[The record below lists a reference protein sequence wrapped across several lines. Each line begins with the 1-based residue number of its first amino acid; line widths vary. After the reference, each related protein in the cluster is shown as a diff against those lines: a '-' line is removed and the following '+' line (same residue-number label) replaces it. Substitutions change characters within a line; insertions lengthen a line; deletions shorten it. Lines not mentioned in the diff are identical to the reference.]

1 MEKNYETLRIKF
13 NKPLAEIDKEF
24 EEEKEMFGVG
34 SLKEFIDGY
43 ESSRFTQISE
53 TEAIITSEYNMNHIV
68 DWIERF
74 AEDMVYS

>member
-1 MEKNYETLRIKF
+1 MEKNYETLRITF
-13 NKPLAEIDKEF
+13 NKPLSEIGKEF
-24 EEEKEMFGVG
+24 EEEKEMFGAT

-68 DWIERF
+68 DWVERF
-74 AEDMVYS
+74 AVHMDFL